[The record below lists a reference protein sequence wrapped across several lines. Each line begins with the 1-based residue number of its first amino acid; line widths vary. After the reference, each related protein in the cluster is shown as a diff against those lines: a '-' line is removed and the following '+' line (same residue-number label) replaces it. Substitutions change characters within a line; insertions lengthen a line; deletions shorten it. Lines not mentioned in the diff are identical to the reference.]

1 MNAPKASPTPDPR
14 PPTPIRKV
22 LVPNRGEIAVRIA
35 RGCRESGIESVL
47 GFSEADDIRYVRRCF
62 DDAIPLGA
70 GDARETYLNVAR
82 VIDAARACG
91 ADAIHPGYGFLSER
105 AELAAACD
113 DAGIIFIGPKA
124 SSIAAMGS
132 KAESRHLM
140 QRLGVPVVPGY
151 DGDDQHIDTLT
162 AEAAKVGFPLI
173 VKASAGGGGKGMK
186 IVRSAGEL
194 RSAIESAQ
202 REAKKSFGDD
212 RLLLERYI
220 EEPRHVEFQIF
231 GDGNGNIVHLFE
243 RDCSIQRR
251 HQKVIEETP
260 APRYRDELRQRMASA
275 AVAAARGV
283 DYRSAGTVEFIV
295 TPENEFYFL
304 EMNTRLQV
312 EHPITEEVV
321 GVDLVRA
328 QLAVASGAPM
338 PWTQDDLRQRGHA
351 IEVRIYAEDPDDRFL
366 PQSGRIMFY
375 REPAG
380 PGVRVDAGVTQGT
393 EIGVSFDPMLA
404 KLICH
409 APSRDAAIDRLD
421 RALRDY
427 IVLGTKT
434 NISWLRRLA
443 THPAFRDGR
452 VSTRFIAD
460 HEESLARVVP
470 DVVPAI
476 AKVLAAAPRRR
487 ESAQRA
493 SIASVWDAVGR
504 KPDFTPT

>member
-1 MNAPKASPTPDPR
+1 MIHR
-14 PPTPIRKV
+14 LLI
-22 LVPNRGEIAVRIA
+22 PNRGEIAVRIA
-35 RGCRESGIESVL
+35 RACREAGIESVL
-47 GFSEADDIRYVRRCF
+47 GYSEADDIRYVRRYC
-62 DDAIPLGA
+62 DDAVPLGS
-70 GDARETYLNVAR
+70 GDARATYLNVNR
-82 VIDAARACG
+82 VIDAARRCG

-105 AELAAACD
+105 AALASACD
-113 DAGIIFIGPKA
+113 DAGIVFIGPKA

-132 KAESRHLM
+132 KAASRHLM

-151 DGDDQHIDTLT
+151 DGEEQSTDVLT
-162 AEAAKVGFPLI
+162 AEAAQIGFPLL
-173 VKASAGGGGKGMK
+173 VKASSGGGGKGMK
-186 IVRSAGEL
+186 IVRSPGEL
-194 RSAIESAQ
+194 RPAIESAQ

-220 EEPRHVEFQIF
+220 EEPRHIEFQIF
-231 GDGNGNIVHLFE
+231 GDGNGNVVHLFE

-260 APRYRDELRQRMASA
+260 APNYSDDLRQRMAAA

-295 TPENEFYFL
+295 TPENDFYFL

-312 EHPITEEVV
+312 EHPITEEVT

-328 QLAVASGAPM
+328 QLAVAAGGPL
-338 PWTQDDLRQRGHA
+338 PWRQDDLRQRGHA

-366 PQSGRIMFY
+366 PQSGTIAFY
-375 REPAG
+375 REPSG

-404 KLICH
+404 KLICY
-409 APSRDAAIDRLD
+409 AESRDAAIDRLD

-434 NISWLRRLA
+434 NISWLRRVV
-443 THPAFRDGR
+443 THPAFREGR
-452 VSTRFIAD
+452 ISTQFIED
-460 HEESLARVVP
+460 HQKSLRRVTPEVI
-470 DVVPAI
+470 PAI
-476 AKVLAAAPRRR
+476 AAVLS
-487 ESAQRA
+487 SAQRPA
-493 SIASVWDAVGR
+493 ATNRVSGVASVWDSVGEWGR
-504 KPDFTPT
+504 M

>member
-1 MNAPKASPTPDPR
+1 MNASKTAPTPDTR
-14 PPTPIRKV
+14 HPTPNSLHK
-22 LVPNRGEIAVRIA
+22 LFVPNRGEIAVRIA
-35 RGCRESGIESVL
+35 RACRESGIESIL
-47 GFSEADDIRYVRRCF
+47 GYSEADDIRYVRRYF
-62 DDAIPLGA
+62 DDAVPLGT

-82 VIDAARACG
+82 VIDAARASG

-105 AELAAACD
+105 AELAAACEE
-113 DAGIIFIGPKA
+113 AGIIFVGPKA
-124 SSIAAMGS
+124 ESIAAMGS

-151 DGDDQHIDTLT
+151 DGSDQNVNTLT
-162 AEAAKVGFPLI
+162 TEAGRIGFPVL

-194 RSAIESAQ
+194 RGAIESAQ

-260 APRYRDELRQRMASA
+260 APRYSDELRRRMAAA

-283 DYRSAGTVEFIV
+283 EYRSAGTVEFIV
-295 TPENEFYFL
+295 TPENDFYFL

-328 QLAVASGAPM
+328 QLAVAAGAPM
-338 PWTQDDLRQRGHA
+338 PWTQEDLRQRGHA

-366 PQSGRIMFY
+366 PQSGRIAFY
-375 REPAG
+375 REPSG

-409 APSRDAAIDRLD
+409 AESRDAAIDRLD

-434 NISWLRRLA
+434 NISWLRRLV

-452 VSTRFIAD
+452 VSTRFLED
-460 HEESLARVVP
+460 HSESLVRTTP
-470 DVVPAI
+470 EVVPAI
-476 AKVLAAAPRRR
+476 ASVLSSIPQRRGTM
-487 ESAQRA
+487 QRA
-493 SIASVWDAVGR
+493 GVPSVWDSVGSWGR
-504 KPDFTPT
+504 G

>member
-1 MNAPKASPTPDPR
+1 
-14 PPTPIRKV
+14 
-22 LVPNRGEIAVRIA
+22 VRIA
-35 RGCRESGIESVL
+35 RACREAGIESVL
-47 GFSEADDIRYVRRCF
+47 GYSEADDIRYVRRYF
-62 DDAIPLGA
+62 DDAVPLGT

-82 VIDAARACG
+82 VIDAVRACG
-91 ADAIHPGYGFLSER
+91 ADSIHPGYGFLSER

-113 DAGIIFIGPKA
+113 DAGIVFVGPKA
-124 SSIAAMGS
+124 GSIAAMGS

-151 DGDDQHIDTLT
+151 DGDDQNVNTLT
-162 AEAAKVGFPLI
+162 TEAQRIGFPVL

-194 RSAIESAQ
+194 RSAIQSAQ

-231 GDGNGNIVHLFE
+231 GDGNGNVVHLFE

-260 APRYRDELRQRMASA
+260 APRYSDELRQRMASA

-312 EHPITEEVV
+312 EHPITEQVV
-321 GVDLVRA
+321 GIDLVRA

-366 PQSGRIMFY
+366 PQSGRIAFY
-375 REPAG
+375 REPSG

-409 APSRDAAIDRLD
+409 AESRDAAIDRLD

-434 NISWLRRLA
+434 NISWLRRVA

-452 VSTRFIAD
+452 VSTRFLDD
-460 HEESLARVVP
+460 HSESLIRATP
-470 DVVPAI
+470 DVVTAI
-476 AKVLAAAPRRR
+476 ASVLSSIPQRRGTTR
-487 ESAQRA
+487 SVG
-493 SIASVWDAVGR
+493 IASVWDSIGSWGR
-504 KPDFTPT
+504 V

>member
-1 MNAPKASPTPDPR
+1 M
-14 PPTPIRKV
+14 IRKL

-35 RGCRESGIESVL
+35 RACREAGIESVL
-47 GFSEADDIRYVRRCF
+47 GYSEADDIRYVRRYF
-62 DDAIPLGA
+62 DDAVPLGA

-105 AELAAACD
+105 AELAAACEE
-113 DAGIIFIGPKA
+113 AGIVFVGPKA
-124 SSIAAMGS
+124 GSIAAMGS

-151 DGDDQHIDTLT
+151 DGADQNVNTLT
-162 AEAAKVGFPLI
+162 SEAGRIGFPLL

-194 RSAIESAQ
+194 RGAIESAQ

-260 APRYRDELRQRMASA
+260 APRYSDELRRRMAAA

-295 TPENEFYFL
+295 TPENDFYFL

-312 EHPITEEVV
+312 EHPITEEVT

-338 PWTQDDLRQRGHA
+338 PWTQEDLRQRGHA

-366 PQSGRIMFY
+366 PQSGRIAFY
-375 REPAG
+375 REPSG

-409 APSRDAAIDRLD
+409 AESRDAAIDRLD

-427 IVLGTKT
+427 IVLGTRT
-434 NISWLRRLA
+434 NISWLRRVV
-443 THPAFRDGR
+443 THPAFRDGL
-452 VSTRFIAD
+452 VSTRFLED
-460 HEESLARVVP
+460 HAESLVRTTPEVVK
-470 DVVPAI
+470 AI
-476 AKVLAAAPRRR
+476 ASVLASIPQRRDVGR
-487 ESAQRA
+487 RSAG
-493 SIASVWDAVGR
+493 IASVWDSIGEWG
-504 KPDFTPT
+504 KT

>member
-1 MNAPKASPTPDPR
+1 M
-14 PPTPIRKV
+14 IRR
-22 LVPNRGEIAVRIA
+22 LLIPNRGEIAVRIA
-35 RGCRESGIESVL
+35 RACREAGIESIL
-47 GFSEADDIRYVRRCF
+47 GYSEADDIRYVRRFF
-62 DDAIPLGA
+62 DDAIPLGS
-70 GDARETYLNVAR
+70 GDARETYLNVGR
-82 VIDAARACG
+82 VIDAARRCG

-105 AELAAACD
+105 AELASACD
-113 DAGIIFIGPKA
+113 DAGIVFVGPKA
-124 SSIAAMGS
+124 ASIAAMGS

-151 DGDDQHIDTLT
+151 DGEDQHLDVLT
-162 AEAAKVGFPLI
+162 REAARIGYPLL

-186 IVRSAGEL
+186 IVRAAGEL

-220 EEPRHVEFQIF
+220 EEPRHIEFQIF
-231 GDGNGNIVHLFE
+231 GDGNGNVVHLYE

-260 APRYRDELRQRMASA
+260 APHYSDDLRQRMA
-275 AVAAARGV
+275 AAAIAAAQGV
-283 DYRSAGTVEFIV
+283 GYRSAGTVEFIV
-295 TPENEFYFL
+295 TPENDFYFL

-312 EHPITEEVV
+312 EHPITEEVT

-328 QLAVASGAPM
+328 QLAVAAGAPM
-338 PWTQDDLRQRGHA
+338 PWRQEDLHQRGHA

-366 PQSGRIMFY
+366 PQSGTIAFY
-375 REPAG
+375 REPSG

-404 KLICH
+404 KLICV

-434 NISWLRRLA
+434 NISWLRRLV

-460 HEESLARVVP
+460 HEESLRRETP
-470 DVVPAI
+470 EVVPAI
-476 AKVLAAAPRRR
+476 AAVLVSAPRREAAKR
-487 ESAQRA
+487 G
-493 SIASVWDAVGR
+493 IVSVWDSVREWGA
-504 KPDFTPT
+504 T